1 MNELKKFFVLGLPQ
15 KEDRCPNALY
25 IVKTDVDKVEIFFT
39 DRLKNALKPDFKVN
53 QEGEP
58 GEVEVDLTSTMG
70 TIEVINV
77 GGNTNIEV
85 AQYILNALTNEVEYA
100 EPSASLS
107 LGETLV
113 EAGTTV
119 KRIVT
124 STFIQNDAGLV
135 NRQRIRR
142 GKIIILDSFSTDLV
156 KTVDDAV
163 TVNRGSIDYISLID
177 YNKGPIKENNLGQPD
192 ATNRIPKGS
201 IERTVSINGRL
212 KMFYK
217 TASSFSQDG
226 EELRQTATGSVFD
239 NSNSF
244 SFIVSG
250 THTSIALPIDK
261 DVSNIEIKTSN
272 DEDITLNFT
281 NTESSINIPD
291 AGFNLQPYRIYNYS
305 SGVPLN
311 AKITITL

>member
-85 AQYILNALTNEVEYA
+85 AQYILNALTNEVDYVQ
-100 EPSASLS
+100 PSANLS
-107 LGETLV
+107 LGGTLV
-113 EAGTTV
+113 EAGSTV
-119 KRIVT
+119 DRIIT
-124 STFIQNDAGLV
+124 STFIQNDAGSV

-142 GKIIILDSFSTDLV
+142 GSVTILDSFSTDSV
-156 KTVDDAV
+156 KTVQDSV
-163 TVNRGSIDYISLID
+163 TVNRGSIDYSSAID
-177 YNKGPIKENNLGQPD
+177 YDRGPIKENNLGQLD
-192 ATNRIPKGS
+192 ESNRIPRGS
-201 IERTVSINGRL
+201 IGRTVSINGRL

-291 AGFNLQPYRIYNYS
+291 AGSNLQPYRIYNYS